1 MQTPSFHW
9 WGRLRP
15 GEGRSRPSS
24 THTPGSG
31 TPWASSPSSLLL
43 VSQGYTH
50 LPLHPGVRTW
60 VEL

>member
-15 GEGRSRPSS
+15 GEGRSQPSS

-31 TPWASSPSSLLL
+31 TPWASSPSSLLW
-43 VSQGYTH
+43 S
-50 LPLHPGVRTW
+50 VRGT
-60 VEL
+60 LTSPCTLG